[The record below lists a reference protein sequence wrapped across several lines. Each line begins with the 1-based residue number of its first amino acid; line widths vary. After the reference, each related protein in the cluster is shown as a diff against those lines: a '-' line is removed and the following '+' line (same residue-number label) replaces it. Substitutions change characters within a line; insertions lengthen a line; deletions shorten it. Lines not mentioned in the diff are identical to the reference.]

1 MDEALEKKILPIVAD
16 MKSQGLSRAE
26 IEATLTQMG
35 IDSSGIT
42 ELLAKAGLEVKHE
55 DIQREV
61 VKTKEML
68 ERAEHLQPAMKK
80 IGEQAVGIERLHTQ
94 VGELHDKSD
103 ALLGSSE
110 DIRKLHSDVKEL
122 HSDVRE
128 LHALLSAIKTINK
141 KMLEL
146 NNRILTELATR

>member
-16 MKSQGLSRAE
+16 MKAQGLSRAE
-26 IEATLTQMG
+26 IETTLNQMG
-35 IDSSGIT
+35 IDTGDIS

-55 DIQREV
+55 DIQKQV

-68 ERAEHLQPAMKK
+68 EKAEHLQPAMEK
-80 IGEQAVGIERLHTQ
+80 IGEQAVGIERLHTT

-103 ALLGSSE
+103 ALLNTSG
-110 DIRKLHSDVKEL
+110 DIKKLHSDVKEL

-128 LHALLSAIKTINK
+128 LHALLSAIKTLNS

-146 NNRILTELATR
+146 NNRILTELVTR